1 MAASNV
7 MFGIPGLKVHS
18 KLLLVQRR
26 EEGGDRYY
34 THVGTGNFNEKT
46 ARLYTDFSLLTY
58 DQEIGREVRQVF
70 EFLRYTYRR
79 MEYDHL
85 LVSPHTSRPAWSGE
99 DRSRDRAARGAARGD
114 DAQVQQ
120 PG

>member
-26 EEGGDRYY
+26 EEGRSAFT
-34 THVGTGNFNEKT
+34 THIGTGNFNEKT

-58 DQEIGREVRQVF
+58 DQELGRRCAGV
-70 EFLRYTYRR
+70 
-79 MEYDHL
+79 
-85 LVSPHTSRPAWSGE
+85 
-99 DRSRDRAARGAARGD
+99 
-114 DAQVQQ
+114 
-120 PG
+120 

>member
-34 THVGTGNFNEKT
+34 THIGTGNFNEKT

-58 DQEIGREVRQVF
+58 DQ
-70 EFLRYTYRR
+70 
-79 MEYDHL
+79 
-85 LVSPHTSRPAWSGE
+85 ASG
-99 DRSRDRAARGAARGD
+99 ARCARCLNSC
-114 DAQVQQ
+114 ATPTVA
-120 PG
+120 